1 MSSIC
6 FSSLFLNPL
15 GQCQEYAK
23 QSPSPGQQPHLST
36 NTRCRATFF
45 NILYSFNVVFLQSPD
60 GFVGRGFTKRKL
72 LLIDVRSNILFLP
85 FRRTHPVSLS
95 ASIRQYISTK
105 YDQHPDMFT
114 RDMEAIDKLRVDAVN
129 SLEAHTSGI
138 RKLTAYAAQLVWIG
152 GKFPIDVSKVQRA
165 NDPCRS

>member
-1 MSSIC
+1 MFLYKGFLLRSSYSYRHPHC
-6 FSSLFLNPL
+6 KKGPSDPTCYLLYPQSSTSCIQHSLPSTPFLS
-15 GQCQEYAK
+15 E
-23 QSPSPGQQPHLST
+23 
-36 NTRCRATFF
+36 
-45 NILYSFNVVFLQSPD
+45 LQN
-60 GFVGRGFTKRKL
+60 GFVSMSVVK
-72 LLIDVRSNILFLP
+72 IDIPLTDMYSNILFLP

-129 SLEAHTSGI
+129 SLEAHTSGT

-152 GKFPIDVSKVQRA
+152 GKFPIDVSKVQRTTTCA
-165 NDPCRS
+165 GIEGR